1 MELPEPSPTRTNR
14 RSRSTPVSWVI
25 FFIKVEERNPD
36 TESMRVIAG
45 KYRSQPLASP
55 KGRDT
60 RPTSDRLRETLFNII
75 APHIQD
81 AVFADLFAGTGAVGI
96 EAISRGARQVYFAE
110 NAKVSLQ
117 TLRDNLER
125 LAIGD
130 QALVE
135 PAGTMPLLRRLL
147 QQKVTLDLI
156 FLDPP
161 YKDQL
166 AYETVLRFL
175 AEHSILREDAIVVV
189 EHSRRS
195 SLPNL
200 NLQLQPYRRIE
211 QGEAALTFFRCNT
224 KTASHPSADG
234 N

>member
-1 MELPEPSPTRTNR
+1 
-14 RSRSTPVSWVI
+14 
-25 FFIKVEERNPD
+25 
-36 TESMRVIAG
+36 MRVIAG

-75 APHIQD
+75 APQIQD

-96 EAISRGARQVYFAE
+96 EAISRGASQVYFAE
-110 NAKVSLQ
+110 NAKIPLR
-117 TLRDNLER
+117 TLRHNLDR
-125 LAIGD
+125 LQIRD
-130 QALVE
+130 QAIVE
-135 PAGTMPLLRRLL
+135 SAGAMPLLRRLL
-147 QQKVTLDLI
+147 KEEIHLDLI

-175 AEHSILREDAIVVV
+175 AEQPILHVDATVVV
-189 EHSRRS
+189 EHSRRYG
-195 SLPNL
+195 LPNL
-200 NLQLQPYRRIE
+200 NIQLQPYRRIE

-224 KTASHPSADG
+224 NTASHPSGDG
-234 N
+234 D

>member
-1 MELPEPSPTRTNR
+1 MELPTPSAARNR
-14 RSRSTPVSWVI
+14 DGHENDLQLREFCAKANQSS
-25 FFIKVEERNPD
+25 PD
-36 TESMRVIAG
+36 TEPMRVIAG
-45 KYRSQPLASP
+45 RYRSQPLASP
-55 KGRDT
+55 KGSDT
-60 RPTSDRLRETLFNII
+60 RPTSDRLRETLFNVI
-75 APHIQD
+75 APHIQE
-81 AVFADLFAGTGAVGI
+81 AVLADLFAGTGAVGI

-110 NAKVSLQ
+110 NAKIPLQ
-117 TLRDNLER
+117 TLRHNLER
-125 LAIGD
+125 LEIRD
-130 QALVE
+130 QAIVE
-135 PAGTMPLLRRLL
+135 PAGVMPLLRRLR

-189 EHSRRS
+189 EHSRRFG
-195 SLPNL
+195 LPEL
-200 NLQLQPYRRIE
+200 NIQLQPYRRIE

-234 N
+234 D